1 MTLFM
6 GMTDMRFS
14 QLPTMLAAALALSGC
29 SERQQD
35 PVTSGPLYQFTNGQS
50 VQTTTAVTVHSAANN
65 FSSSVG
71 TKPAGV
77 VGTIQASPGTKD
89 ATGDNTIYW
98 QVTFT
103 GLTGWVSGVFL
114 TPAP

>member
-1 MTLFM
+1 
-6 GMTDMRFS
+6 MRYS
-14 QLPTMLAAALALSGC
+14 KLPTILAVAVALCGC
-29 SERQQD
+29 SQRQAD
-35 PVTSGPLYQFTNGQS
+35 PLENGPLYQFTNGQS
-50 VQTTTAVTVHSAANN
+50 VQTTTAVTVHSGASN

-77 VGTIQASPGTKD
+77 IGTIQASPGTRD

-98 QVTFT
+98 QVTFGT
-103 GLTGWVSGVFL
+103 LTGWVSGVFL